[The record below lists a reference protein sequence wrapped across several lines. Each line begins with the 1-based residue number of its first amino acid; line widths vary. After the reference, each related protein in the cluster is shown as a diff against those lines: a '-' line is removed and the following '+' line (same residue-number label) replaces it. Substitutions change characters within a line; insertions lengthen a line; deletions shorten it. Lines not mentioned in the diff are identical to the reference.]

1 MGFDPGCVYLKERGG
16 SYSLAGTLRGD
27 HLAGSNAKEID
38 KQHLPRLNIVVLNGS
53 WRKSF

>member
-16 SYSLAGTLRGD
+16 SYSLASTLRGD

-38 KQHLPRLNIVVLNGS
+38 KQHLPWLNIVVLNGS